1 MMDMR
6 KHIAKDGWE
15 AKRGPLS
22 LSGQQLELELN
33 REEVREGFFE
43 VSSEDGKPAV
53 GYVLC
58 MEERMECLTS
68 SFSGVSEINVGKL
81 LSTNPVI
88 ACHDFTLNH

>member
-6 KHIAKDGWE
+6 KHITKDGWE

-68 SFSGVSEINVGKL
+68 SFSGVSE
-81 LSTNPVI
+81 SI
-88 ACHDFTLNH
+88 AWRFDSAGMREGDERSGNS